1 MPQISYSGPVCSLK
15 ILPTGAGSMLLE
27 ARSLCMETDLDVLES
42 SVYLVYCLDSG
53 RPLVAIQ
60 RQTMANQ
67 VHINHEASWGSS

>member
-1 MPQISYSGPVCSLK
+1 
-15 ILPTGAGSMLLE
+15 MLLE

-42 SVYLVYCLDSG
+42 SVYLVYCLDSE